1 LIKTEVS
8 AQMHEIPSFTFEFQV
23 SDTENVPSA
32 GATKSRFA
40 LAMMAFLAGGKLKE
54 GLDKWREVGI
64 SEEVIEGVLG
74 AHTAQL
80 PQPPR

>member
-1 LIKTEVS
+1 
-8 AQMHEIPSFTFEFQV
+8 MHEIPSFTFEFQV
-23 SDTENVPSA
+23 SDTEKVPLLRLL
-32 GATKSRFA
+32 ATKSRFA